1 MCVCVCVCV
10 CACACVCAHV
20 CVCVCVRVFQDDQ
33 IAPGHQL
40 LAVDDEMVLG
50 FSVEKVKLFSNVKCF
65 EVRV

>member
-1 MCVCVCVCV
+1 MCVCVCV
-10 CACACVCAHV
+10 CACARVCVCVCVCAHV
-20 CVCVCVRVFQDDQ
+20 CVCVFQDDQ

>member
-1 MCVCVCVCV
+1 MCVCVCARARARVC
-10 CACACVCAHV
+10 
-20 CVCVCVRVFQDDQ
+20 VFQDDQ